1 MTTERMTK
9 RDAFNAII
17 AILAASD
24 AENAGILIDAM
35 EHEIELLDK
44 KQSSKKPS
52 KVQKENENYKFLIIE
67 YLTTADT
74 LQTIQDIQA
83 GVPELAE
90 FSTSKMSHL
99 LTALVKEGIL
109 TKEYVKKKVHYTMAT
124 PEDSNE

>member
-24 AENAGILIDAM
+24 AENAEILIDAM
-35 EHEIELLDK
+35 EHEIELLNK
-44 KQSSKKPS
+44 KHTSKKPS
-52 KVQKENENYKFLIIE
+52 KVQVENENYKSLIIE
-67 YLTTADT
+67 YLTAADT

-83 GVPELAE
+83 GIPELAE

-99 LTALVKEGIL
+99 LTALVKEGII
-109 TKEYVKKKVHYTMAT
+109 TKEYIKKKVHYTMAT